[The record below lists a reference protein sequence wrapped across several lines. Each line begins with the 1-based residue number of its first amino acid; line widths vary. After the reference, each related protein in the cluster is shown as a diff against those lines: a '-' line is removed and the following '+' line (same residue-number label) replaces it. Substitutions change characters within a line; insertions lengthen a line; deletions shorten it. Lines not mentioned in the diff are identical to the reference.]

1 MRGVSVH
8 ATGLQG
14 KRYHRSYRQSGKTA
28 GKTARLPA
36 KTLRRDDALLAK
48 IVSIRSITKGV
59 VSRTPRDQTAQT
71 AKSFLPRLHESV
83 TIRTSRN
90 FWFQSVQEFIWG
102 IGRLNFSDTLTLL
115 PV

>member
-36 KTLRRDDALLAK
+36 ETLRRDDALLAK
-48 IVSIRSITKGV
+48 IVSIRNITKGV
-59 VSRTPRDQTAQT
+59 VSRTLRDQTA
-71 AKSFLPRLHESV
+71 KRFLPRLYESV